1 MADIEKDGTG
11 SRALTAED
19 YGPGAVL
26 KTVDADLSLVCGSAR
41 RSESY
46 ITNKQWNLLW
56 RDADL
61 LAQSPRPLTVY
72 ENTYI
77 LEPNVQRFT
86 VSKIVNAVVPQLYK
100 GLFYTDPPFVPRPRP
115 GTSQKVVDAKQN
127 LASVLLD
134 ECDFKAEVRYGLEQ
148 MALFGTGIWKWGIEY
163 KEIQT
168 ITREPDVTTAATG
181 AVTTDT
187 PAESIVVPRDT
198 KPKIKR
204 TSRIVARPFF
214 ENRPLDKV
222 LIDPKTNVSD
232 IRRAKYVIDVRYV
245 DFYDLDK
252 IRKALEKLP
261 KGHPDLKGWRLPLDE
276 KGLMAWWMPPNQNST
291 AAPLSVEL
299 ASEAKGF
306 VHHAQDQNVI
316 ASPDLLRTK
325 KELLE
330 YWDQQRKIV
339 VINREKVLF
348 SGENEFNQIPFL
360 SANWWNR
367 SKAFYGMGLGL
378 IVGQNQRVDQG
389 TINAILKI
397 LSFGV
402 NPVYLRRRDSNAPTQ
417 MMRTSIGKI
426 FTVDSPPD
434 GDLKKAFSLLDV
446 PKVPGEVWQALAE
459 SEKATES
466 SSGADQ
472 TLVQGSSA
480 GPRSSITRTA
490 GGAGIMANASAT
502 RLDGPLDNLIDQVFL
517 PFLYIVDYL
526 VKCYVSDAEIQRIL
540 GDEMGKDYQVDYK
553 EFHSGKVEYEI
564 LAGASLSAKRT
575 MAQSMALLTQIF
587 ENPGMQENLA
597 DINGEYI
604 DFKPILDMWMEAS
617 EWKNKND
624 IIKPMTPAM
633 LQRRQQKSQAAQA
646 QSKAAINAQNN
657 QQKFMQKSALEQ
669 QSADNR
675 IKRDV
680 VVASFRDNAVSEATE
695 GIPSTGGLE
704 GQQPTVV

>member
-134 ECDFKAEVRYGLEQ
+134 ECDFKAEIRYGLEQ
-148 MALFGTGIWKWGIEY
+148 MALFGTGIWKWGVEY

-181 AVTTDT
+181 AVTSTT
-187 PAESIVVPRDT
+187 PAESVIVPSDA
-198 KPKIKR
+198 KPKITR
-204 TSRIVARPFF
+204 TLRTVMRPFF

-245 DFYDLDK
+245 DFYDLNN
-252 IRKALEKLP
+252 IRKALETLP

-330 YWDQQRKIV
+330 YWDQKRKIV

-426 FTVDSPPD
+426 FTVDAPPD

-472 TLVQGSSA
+472 ALVQGSSA

-526 VKCYVSDAEIQRIL
+526 VKCYISDAEIQRIL

-695 GIPSTGGLE
+695 GVPSTGGLE